1 MSTGVVARISIAPVK
16 ALALVHPDE
25 VDVTPT
31 GVSGDRR
38 YAILDA
44 QHRLA
49 NGKRIGPLVRIR
61 PEVIDDPEALVL
73 HLPDGRAIGGQ
84 VTLGDDV
91 DGIFYGAPRRAR
103 VVLGDYADALSDA
116 AGQPLTLVRMT
127 GDGEGLDRADEG
139 GSVSIQSASALRA
152 MADAAGLDEPVDGRR
167 FRMTFTIDGVDPHA
181 EDGWI
186 RCPVRIGDAVV
197 RPGGHVGRCAVTTQ
211 DPDTGLRSLDTL
223 RLLAE
228 TRGHL
233 LATEPLPF
241 GVWAEVLVPGR
252 VRLGDPVE
260 RLPAG
265 WTPA

>member
-1 MSTGVVARISIAPVK
+1 MR
-16 ALALVHPDE
+16 
-25 VDVTPT
+25 
-31 GVSGDRR
+31 
-38 YAILDA
+38 
-44 QHRLA
+44 
-49 NGKRIGPLVRIR
+49 
-61 PEVIDDPEALVL
+61 
-73 HLPDGRAIGGQ
+73 
-84 VTLGDDV
+84 
-91 DGIFYGAPRRAR
+91 
-103 VVLGDYADALSDA
+103 
-116 AGQPLTLVRMT
+116 
-127 GDGEGLDRADEG
+127 
-139 GSVSIQSASALRA
+139 SVSIQSASALRA

-260 RLPAG
+260 RLSAG